1 MKNSILRFE
10 QILLEELQLDEETIQ
25 DLIQD
30 LKDELDLD
38 FEVIEGYLSETS
50 LKRGLFGDNRG
61 LFKKPTSASDKKCF
75 KIQFNLVSNK
85 AKIITENTDYPIYHS
100 ERVFDIMN
108 ALNNIS
114 KRTESYIQLHGKII
128 SFFMVVDEDVKEDE
142 TGLYKLYTEIQSRF
156 DKLKSDFGYSTVVKF
171 EDNKIII
178 KTDASEYTDRK
189 LNLALRGLPI
199 LSDFKMTKRT
209 EGEGVRGEVF
219 NIIEKK

>member
-30 LKDELDLD
+30 LKDELDLE
-38 FEVIEGYLSETS
+38 FEIIEGYLSETS
-50 LKRGLFGDNRG
+50 LKRGIWGDDRG
-61 LFKKPTSASDKKCF
+61 LFKRPTSASDKKCY
-75 KIQFNLVSNK
+75 KIQFNLVSNR
-85 AKIITENTDYPIYHS
+85 AKIITEVTDYPIYHT

-114 KRTESYIQLHGKII
+114 KRTESYIQLSGKVIN
-128 SFFMVVDEDVKEDE
+128 FFMVVDEDVKEDE
-142 TGLYKLYTEIQSRF
+142 TGLYKLYTEIKSRF
-156 DKLKSDFGYSTVVKF
+156 NNLRSDFSYSTLVNI
-171 EDNKIII
+171 EDDKIII
-178 KTDASEYTDRK
+178 KSDASYYTDRK

-209 EGEGVRGEVF
+209 EGEGVRGVVF